1 MLDRIKGMKKADA
14 KRLLFF
20 HAFFWAFSNLINPIT
35 PAMFLELGLPDYMFG
50 VSFAAMAGASFF
62 MAPVWGRLCGWIF
75 DRRFFGQHIY

>member
-62 MAPVWGRLCGWIF
+62 ILP
-75 DRRFFGQHIY
+75 FGEGCAGKSAVRK

>member
-50 VSFAAMAGASFF
+50 VLPFGEGCAGKSA
-62 MAPVWGRLCGWIF
+62 VRK
-75 DRRFFGQHIY
+75 

>member
-20 HAFFWAFSNLINPIT
+20 MRFLGFSNLINPIT

-50 VSFAAMAGASFF
+50 VSFAAMAGASFLWL
-62 MAPVWGRLCGWIF
+62 P
-75 DRRFFGQHIY
+75 FGEGCAGKSAVRK